1 VHKREVLGLKN
12 SNRKNPLCFWQ
23 GPKNKNFNN
32 WENGF
37 IGKKLA
43 AFLSLN
49 TNYKIISLVR
59 SQNHVCIMENVV
71 YIVGD
76 FLRISDL

>member
-1 VHKREVLGLKN
+1 LK
-12 SNRKNPLCFWQ
+12 SLIEKIPCVFEK
-23 GPKNKNFNN
+23 GPKMKILITG
-32 WENGF
+32 ENGF